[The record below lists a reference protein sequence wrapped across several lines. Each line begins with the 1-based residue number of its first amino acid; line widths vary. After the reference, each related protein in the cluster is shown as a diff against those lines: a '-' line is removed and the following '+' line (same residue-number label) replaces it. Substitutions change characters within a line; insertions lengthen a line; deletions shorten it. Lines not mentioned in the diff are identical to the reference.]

1 VLQVVASYKVIAGA
15 TYDVSTAQSVT
26 FVVGD

>member
-1 VLQVVASYKVIAGA
+1 VLQAVASYKVIAGS

-26 FVVGD
+26 FVVG